1 MQPREYQLASIIN
14 ITVRSLMD
22 KLFTIILFSKAFA
35 QARTTNRFKFIAAY
49 VGVAVASF
57 SRHDIL
63 VPETVQI

>member
-1 MQPREYQLASIIN
+1 
-14 ITVRSLMD
+14 MD